1 MEKMLFLDLLFLK
14 YYDQDNT
21 LHTYAIHAHKLE
33 FGNIY
38 YDVIEKKV
46 IIPSRVFGKHHDS
59 PWDCMS
65 REEKIKYGIEIP
77 MDVVEMLLKRY
88 QIAGAL
94 LIEDTAAKR
103 KKARCK

>member
-14 YYDQDNT
+14 FYDQDNA
-21 LHTYAIHAHKLE
+21 LHTYAINAHKLE
-33 FGNIY
+33 VDKNY

-46 IIPSRVFGKHHDS
+46 IMPSREFGKHHDS

-77 MDVVEMLLKRY
+77 MDVVKILLKRY

-94 LIEDTAAKR
+94 LIEKSAEKR